1 MIYLDNAATTYPKPI
16 QVIKAINLAIRRYN
30 ANPGRGG
37 YKMSIDTSEE
47 VFKCREKISKLFNVS
62 NPENVV
68 FTLNCTS
75 ALNIV
80 LKGILNKGDH
90 VVVSCL
96 EHNAVMRPLQRLSQ
110 MGVDY
115 SVAKVY
121 PKDNDATLDSF
132 RKSLN
137 ERTKLIVCM
146 HVSNVWGIRL
156 PIERISAMAKQYNI
170 RVVVDAAQSAG
181 IFNIDLKYSDIDYL
195 CLAGHKGLYGPMGT
209 GIIIIKDAN
218 DIKTIIE
225 GGTGSNSISMEQPNM
240 MPDKFES
247 GTLNIT
253 GIIGLGA
260 AIDFINSKG
269 ISNIARHEYDLV
281 SMLYDA
287 LSSMDHIELYM
298 PKPDLNYFAPLI
310 SFNVKSLDSENVAR
324 FLSNNGIA
332 VRAGLHCAPSAHK
345 FCGTLDR
352 GAVRVCPSVFTKYSE
367 IEFLISLLK
376 NKRLHNL

>member
-1 MIYLDNAATTYPKPI
+1 MIYLDNAATTYPKPL
-16 QVIKAINLAIRRYN
+16 QVIKSMDLAMRKYN

-47 VFKCREKISKLFNVS
+47 VFKCREKISKLFNAS

-75 ALNIV
+75 SLNIV

-96 EHNAVMRPLQRLSQ
+96 EHNAVMRPLQSLTQ
-110 MGVDY
+110 MGIDY

-156 PIERISAMAKQYNI
+156 PIERISAMARQYNI

-181 IFNIDLKYSDIDYL
+181 IFNIDLKDSNIDYL

-209 GIIIIKDAN
+209 GIIIIKNAN
-218 DIKTIIE
+218 DIRPIIE
-225 GGTGSNSISMEQPNM
+225 GGTGSNSISMEQPNI

-269 ISNIARHEYDLV
+269 INNIARHEYNLV
-281 SMLYDA
+281 SRLYEA
-287 LSSMDHIELYM
+287 LSNMDHIELYM

-310 SFNVKSLDSENVAR
+310 SFNVKKLDSENVAR